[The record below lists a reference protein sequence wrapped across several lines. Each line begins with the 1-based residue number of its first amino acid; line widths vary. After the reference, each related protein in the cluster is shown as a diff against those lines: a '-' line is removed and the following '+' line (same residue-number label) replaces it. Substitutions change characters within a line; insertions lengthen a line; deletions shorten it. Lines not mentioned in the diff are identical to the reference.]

1 MTMKQEKLFLINIK
15 KNLNYQV
22 IISFFLCDI
31 MYMKIF
37 LIGFNK
43 CGTTS
48 FYEYF
53 KNNEIKSYHPG
64 VNGGENLNLINKN
77 FINNKLILEG
87 LDYDFYCDLDI
98 WWPKCKYDYNNG
110 IFQDINDYSNMLY
123 THVKI
128 YKYLDKQYPN
138 SKFILNIR
146 DKDNWIKSRKNH
158 GNPKYID
165 WFKKFYN
172 VNNDKLIIERWE
184 KEWDIHINDVK
195 KYFKK
200 KPDDLLIYDIE
211 NDDVSKLNNF
221 MEKYIQLKNNRFP
234 IKNKTK

>member
-1 MTMKQEKLFLINIK
+1 
-15 KNLNYQV
+15 
-22 IISFFLCDI
+22 
-31 MYMKIF
+31 MKIF

-221 MEKYIQLKNNRFP
+221 MEKYIQLKNTRFP

>member
-1 MTMKQEKLFLINIK
+1 
-15 KNLNYQV
+15 
-22 IISFFLCDI
+22 

-221 MEKYIQLKNNRFP
+221 MEKYIQLKNTRFP

>member
-1 MTMKQEKLFLINIK
+1 
-15 KNLNYQV
+15 
-22 IISFFLCDI
+22 
-31 MYMKIF
+31 MKIF

-43 CGTTS
+43 CGTNS

-53 KNNEIKSYHPG
+53 NNNGFKSYHPG
-64 VNGGENLNLINKN
+64 VLGGDDLNLINEN
-77 FINNKLILEG
+77 FINNKKILQG

-98 WWPKCKYDYNNG
+98 WWQKCKYDYNNN
-110 IFQDINDYSNMLY
+110 IFYDINDYSNMLY

-146 DKDNWIKSRKNH
+146 NKNEWINSRKNH

-172 VNNDKLIIERWE
+172 VNSDEIIIKRWK

-195 KYFKK
+195 EYFKNRS
-200 KPDDLLIYDIE
+200 DDLLIYNIE
-211 NDDVSKLNNF
+211 NDDVSKLNSF
-221 MEKYIQLKNNRFP
+221 IGKYIELKYTNFP